1 MQKVKVVLK
10 KIKTVNTVGVRSEKH
25 RQKKKKE
32 PDLSWRTFATSL
44 PTKYALVRLSRVTSP
59 KIIDVDEL

>member
-32 PDLSWRTFATSL
+32 PDLS
-44 PTKYALVRLSRVTSP
+44 
-59 KIIDVDEL
+59 